1 MITKIKNLYSN
12 GNFEYLTM
20 DDFIKSIKFGNE
32 NTDTI
37 NILRSLEYKSNE
49 YKKVK
54 NKLKSCVMLHGE
66 FSSISDSGLQKV
78 SNYLFYDIDEVNN
91 IDELKSQLIDLGI
104 NIIWKSPGG
113 RGLHF
118 LIECIGLSNED
129 FEVAHNVVYNHLF
142 SLGIDVDKSAK
153 GLCRKSYLSYDENI
167 YVGNVPF
174 VNVEKDFIYVGNVPY
189 SKYKQCGGQPNK
201 RDGRSKGNVPFYELR
216 LIPIKQLLTEIKIK
230 TKYEV
235 KEDFV
240 VNEIE
245 WVDILIPKVIN
256 DGLKHTVY
264 RRVMFQLQYLNPNIT
279 PNQVYSYLYHINK
292 MRTNKPMDDLVLRK
306 LCINTIEYVKTQT
319 ISVKMRKKKIH
330 LNDRFTPEQKEELGG
345 KINAKIRQN
354 ESIRKIKE
362 AREILKLENKKE
374 TKKEIS
380 RITGLSEKTVSRNW
394 NMNETEIKNLLPE
407 EIDEKQ
413 LEIDYKISQIIEEDD
428 WFSNWE
434 PDSKLN
440 EKSPEDEDFGESDGI
455 DGLIETIKI

>member
-12 GNFEYLTM
+12 GNFEYLTI

-66 FSSISDSGLQKV
+66 FSSISDSGLNKI
-78 SNYLFYDIDEVNN
+78 SNYLFYDIDEVND

-118 LIECIGLSNED
+118 LVECNGLTSD
-129 FEVAHNVVYNHLF
+129 SFSSVHSIVYYHLS
-142 SLGIDVDKSAK
+142 SLGINVDKSAK
-153 GLCRKSYLSYDENI
+153 GLCRKAYLSYDENI

-174 VNVEKDFIYVGNVPY
+174 VNVLGDLVCVGNVQY
-189 SKYKQCGGQPNK
+189 GIVCGGQPNK
-201 RDGRSKGNVPFYELR
+201 RVERNKGNVHFYELE
-216 LIPIKQLLTEIKIK
+216 LIPIKQLLTEINVK

-240 VNEIE
+240 LKEIE
-245 WVDILIPKVIN
+245 WIDILIPKIIN

-264 RRVMFQLQYLNPNIT
+264 RRVMFQLHYLNPNIT

-292 MRTNKPMDDLVLRK
+292 MRTNKPMENLVLRK
-306 LCINTIEYVKTQT
+306 LCINTIEYIKTEK
-319 ISVKMRKKKIH
+319 ISIKMRKKKIH

-394 NMNETEIKNLLPE
+394 NMNETEIKNILPE

-413 LEIDYKISQIIEEDD
+413 LEIDYKISQVIEEDD